1 MELRHLRYFLAV
13 ADTGHITRA
22 AELLGM
28 QQPPLSQQIRA
39 LEEELGIALF
49 RRHPKGVDLTD
60 AGLEL
65 QGEATRL
72 LADFTAMRDRMQAFA
87 RGERGRIHVGFTSSA
102 AAHAFTPEVLRL
114 CRGRHPD
121 IALDVSEN
129 NAAEITEAVQAGRM
143 HCGFLRVPVARPEG
157 LVFETLLQEPAL
169 LAIPVDHRLAR
180 DASRASLWSTGM
192 ASSAGSCSSVSNTR
206 PSGRATG
213 TRRKPQCMRPACTAS
228 VISAAL
234 FSLTSSAM
242 SGWRPRHRRSTSGVK
257 AWAAAELVKPTWMR
271 PRSPRAKACMR
282 SRMAVKSASSRVAS
296 PCSSRPASVRST
308 PLGWRRNRAMPS
320 SSSSARICC
329 DSGGCCMPSSSAA
342 RVMWPVS
349 ATARK

>member
-60 AGLEL
+60 AGREL
-65 QGEATRL
+65 RGEATRL
-72 LADFTAMRDRMQAFA
+72 LGDFGAMRERMLAFA
-87 RGERGRIHVGFTSSA
+87 RGERGRIHLGFTSSA

-114 CRGRHPD
+114 CRGRHAE
-121 IALDVSEN
+121 IALDVSEH
-129 NAAEITEAVQAGRM
+129 NAAEITEAVQLGRM

-180 DASRASLWSTGM
+180 EPSRPVALKQLDGESLIL
-192 ASSAGSCSSVSNTR
+192 V
-206 PSGRATG
+206 
-213 TRRKPQCMRPACTAS
+213 
-228 VISAAL
+228 
-234 FSLTSSAM
+234 
-242 SGWRPRHRRSTSGVK
+242 RRSGAPGLYANLLALCAQQGVRVDV
-257 AWAAAELVKPTWMR
+257 AAEVERMMTNVNLVAAGMGL
-271 PRSPRAKACMR
+271 SI
-282 SRMAVKSASSRVAS
+282 V
-296 PCSSRPASVRST
+296 PASVRGAHPQAVVYRAFAPAVRLGA
-308 PLGWRRNRAMPS
+308 PLTLVYREAGDEGPVGTFIAL
-320 SSSSARICC
+320 ARELAQRHQAQ
-329 DSGGCCMPSSSAA
+329 DG
-342 RVMWPVS
+342 
-349 ATARK
+349 

>member
-180 DASRASLWSTGM
+180 DASKPVALRQLDGERLILVRRTG
-192 ASSAGSCSSVSNTR
+192 APGLYANLL
-206 PSGRATG
+206 
-213 TRRKPQCMRPACTAS
+213 
-228 VISAAL
+228 AL
-234 FSLTSSAM
+234 CA
-242 SGWRPRHRRSTSGVK
+242 RHKVQVEV
-257 AWAAAELVKPTWMR
+257 AAEVERMMTNVNLVAAGVGL
-271 PRSPRAKACMR
+271 SI
-282 SRMAVKSASSRVAS
+282 V
-296 PCSSRPASVRST
+296 PASVRGAHPEAVVYRAFEPAVRLSA
-308 PLGWRRNRAMPS
+308 PLTLVHREAGTQTGGAGPAATFIAL
-320 SSSSARICC
+320 ARELAQRHQAP
-329 DSGGCCMPSSSAA
+329 GG
-342 RVMWPVS
+342 
-349 ATARK
+349 

>member
-13 ADTGHITRA
+13 ADAGHITRA

-39 LEEELGIALF
+39 LEQELGIALF

-65 QGEATRL
+65 RDEATRL
-72 LADFTAMRDRMQAFA
+72 LADFHAMRDRMQAFA

-114 CRGRHPD
+114 CRSQHPG

-143 HCGFLRVPVARPEG
+143 HCGFLRVPVAQPPG
-157 LVFETLLQEPAL
+157 LAFETLLQEPAL

-180 DASRASLWSTGM
+180 EHARPVALRQLDGERLVLVRRAGAPGLY
-192 ASSAGSCSSVSNTR
+192 ANLL
-206 PSGRATG
+206 
-213 TRRKPQCMRPACTAS
+213 
-228 VISAAL
+228 AL
-234 FSLTSSAM
+234 CAQQ
-242 SGWRPRHRRSTSGVK
+242 GVRVEV
-257 AWAAAELVKPTWMR
+257 AAEVERMMTNVNLVAAGVGL
-271 PRSPRAKACMR
+271 SI
-282 SRMAVKSASSRVAS
+282 V
-296 PCSSRPASVRST
+296 PASVRGAHPEAVVYRAFAPAVRLCA
-308 PLGWRRNRAMPS
+308 PLTLVYRQAGSEGPAGS
-320 SSSSARICC
+320 FIALARGLAQRHRGQ
-329 DSGGCCMPSSSAA
+329 D
-342 RVMWPVS
+342 R
-349 ATARK
+349 